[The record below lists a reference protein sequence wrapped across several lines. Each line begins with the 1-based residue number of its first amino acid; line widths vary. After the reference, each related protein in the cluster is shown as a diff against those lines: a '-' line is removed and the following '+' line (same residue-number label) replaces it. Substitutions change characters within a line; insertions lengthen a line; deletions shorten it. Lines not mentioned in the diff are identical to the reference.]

1 MVFGA
6 LAWTAAAVPVATA
19 VGVDLSPVEVAVGLP
34 LACVAALL
42 PDIDHPDALLTRGWI
57 PGTKYFGKLGRP
69 LGIFIS
75 IPPRIIGHLARG
87 VMGHRGGTHS
97 IVFGLMWT
105 FAALPLYALLIAA
118 LAWIISVIFSV
129 TPLAFD
135 PGAVWAWEQA
145 HMPSI
150 MPLVM
155 IAVFLGYFSHLASD
169 GLNTVPIGPIFW
181 PFSKK
186 RPFLWPKGLRIRV
199 DSPVEH
205 LLRSLLT
212 IITVVLVIWV
222 IIPPLY
228 QQIRDGVSTGIEQI
242 QKNDTVKSA
251 TSKANQAVD
260 KVKSGG

>member
-6 LAWTAAAVPVATA
+6 LAWTTAAIPLSVA
-19 VGVDLSPVEVAVGLP
+19 VGVDLSPVEVAIGLP
-34 LACVAALL
+34 IATVAALL

-57 PGTKYFGKLGRP
+57 PGTKYFGKLGRL

-97 IVFGLMWT
+97 IVFGLLWT

-118 LAWIISVIFSV
+118 LAWLISLVLSV

-145 HMPSI
+145 HLPSI

-155 IAVFLGYFSHLASD
+155 LGVFLGYFSHLASD

-205 LLRSLLT
+205 LLRSLLMIVT
-212 IITVVLVIWV
+212 IVLVVWV
-222 IIPPLY
+222 IVPPLY
-228 QQIRDGVSTGIEQI
+228 QQARDGVSDITEQI
-242 QKNDTVKSA
+242 QKSDVAK
-251 TSKANQAVD
+251 KASD
-260 KVKSGG
+260 KVSGR